1 MAMTKLPWN
10 DDFDQFL
17 MKVSDETH
25 NYEGVELLHEL
36 HKQTIE
42 SNWINI
48 RLYRNLSRLLYAVI
62 ALLICL
68 LLRTFL

>member
-1 MAMTKLPWN
+1 
-10 DDFDQFL
+10 
-17 MKVSDETH
+17 MKVSDETYK
-25 NYEGVELLHEL
+25 YEGVELLHEI
-36 HKQTIE
+36 HNQTIE

-62 ALLICL
+62 ALLTCL